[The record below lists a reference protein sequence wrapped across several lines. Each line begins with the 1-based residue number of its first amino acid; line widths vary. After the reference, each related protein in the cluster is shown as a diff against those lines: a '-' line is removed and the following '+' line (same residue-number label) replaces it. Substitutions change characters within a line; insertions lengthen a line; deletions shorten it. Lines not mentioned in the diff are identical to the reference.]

1 MSVDAAIAWSAERAL
16 QMAWPAMEEQARGDW
31 LARFA
36 PGVSRRANSANPT
49 RAALRNVEADIA
61 ACEQLYRARGLPALF
76 RLPSLV
82 EPAADARL
90 DRLGY
95 ASEGETLPLCGE
107 LAPLGSRD
115 PEIAIA
121 ARPEASWLAAITELQ
136 GQTSE
141 QAAVYGY
148 VVESIVVPA
157 GFASLREDGE
167 WAALAFGAVHE
178 GWLCCESV
186 VTHSRRRGRGHARR
200 LLTALI
206 AWGAEHGA
214 PGVCLQVAAD
224 NAPALA
230 LYRSLGL
237 ASELYRYHYR
247 REPPAG

>member
-1 MSVDAAIAWSAERAL
+1 VSIDSARAWRAERAL
-16 QMAWPAMEEQARGDW
+16 QMAWPALEQQARGDW

-49 RAALRNVEADIA
+49 RAAPRNVEADIA
-61 ACEQLYRARGLPALF
+61 ACEELYRARGLPALF

-82 EPAADARL
+82 EAAAGARL

-95 ASEGETLPLCGE
+95 ASEGETLTLSGE
-107 LAPLGSRD
+107 PAPLGRRD

-121 ARPEASWLAAITELQ
+121 ARPKASWLAAMAELQ
-136 GQTSE
+136 GQTAE
-141 QAAVYGY
+141 QAAVYQR
-148 VVESIVVPA
+148 VVKSIVVPA
-157 GFASLREDGE
+157 GFASLREEGE
-167 WAALAFGAVHE
+167 WAALAFGALHE

-200 LLTALI
+200 LLTALTG
-206 AWGAEHGA
+206 WGAQHGA
-214 PGVCLQVAAD
+214 RGICLQVAAD

-237 ASELYRYHYR
+237 AGELYRYHYR
-247 REPPAG
+247 REPKAG